1 MAMING
7 DTEQALGIAAMANRE
22 AAEIR
27 EQLAA
32 LGIGCEGDLLALAA
46 EEGKLEDGLRSKIK
60 SFKVK
65 YSMALSDV
73 IANV

>member
-22 AAEIR
+22 AKDIV
-27 EQLAA
+27 EQLTA
-32 LGIGCEGDLLALAA
+32 LGVDQAADLKALAN
-46 EEGKLEDGLRSKIK
+46 EEGKLDDGLRSQIK

-65 YSMALSDV
+65 YSVELADV
-73 IANV
+73 IAQI